1 MQNTLL
7 LIHILAASAWLGG
20 NVVQIIAGPAMEKA
34 GAGPHAAWVRTTVKL
49 GRWLYTP
56 AALIALVTGFE
67 LVRSNSAY
75 EFSAAFVSLGFFA
88 VIVGATLGMAVF
100 GPTGRALA
108 DSIDR
113 GDYTLVRTLKG
124 KIRMWGTIDT
134 VLVLVTIYAMVA
146 KLGA

>member
-34 GAGPHAAWVRTTVKL
+34 GVGPHAAWVRTVVDL

-75 EFSAAFVSLGFFA
+75 EFSAAFVSLGFFT

-113 GDYTLVRTLKG
+113 GDHTLVRTLKG

-146 KLGA
+146 KTGA